1 MVAYGLTLGSFSL
14 MLWGCRRYYKA
25 MEIEQ
30 ESERQEA
37 LRRLDIS
44 DDSWPP
50 AVILVGTVAAVICWF
65 TY

>member
-1 MVAYGLTLGSFSL
+1 M
-14 MLWGCRRYYKA
+14 GCRRYYKQ
-25 MEIEQ
+25 MEIDQ
-30 ESERQEA
+30 KSERQEA

-50 AVILVGTVAAVICWF
+50 AVILVETVAAVICWF

>member
-1 MVAYGLTLGSFSL
+1 
-14 MLWGCRRYYKA
+14 

-30 ESERQEA
+30 EIERQEA

-50 AVILVGTVAAVICWF
+50 AVILVGTVAAVIC
-65 TY
+65 